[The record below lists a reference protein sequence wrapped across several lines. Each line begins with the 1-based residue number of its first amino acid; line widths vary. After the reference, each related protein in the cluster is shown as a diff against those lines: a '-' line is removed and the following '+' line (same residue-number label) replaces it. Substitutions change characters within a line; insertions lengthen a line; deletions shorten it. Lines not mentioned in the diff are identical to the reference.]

1 MKASLAVSLL
11 ALSMVPCARAQGV
24 AACGQTEV
32 KFEVKINSGVHT
44 VPAPEAGK
52 ALVIFLQDDAQF
64 NTRPRP
70 TNKFGIDGA
79 WAGATDGATYFY
91 VSVDPGDHHLCAEWQ
106 SSLLLLGRK
115 PPSGLASFTAEAGKV
130 YYYKARDIW
139 VTDQSGALIWGP
151 EVRLEPMDINAA
163 QDYVKDFSL
172 CSSTVKKE

>member
-11 ALSMVPCARAQGV
+11 ALSMVPSARAQSV
-24 AACGQTEV
+24 AACGQTEI
-32 KFEVKINSGVHT
+32 KFEVKINSGAHT

-91 VSVDPGDHHLCAEWQ
+91 VSVDPGSHQLCAEWQ

-115 PPSGLASFTAEAGKV
+115 PPTGLASFTAEAGKV

-139 VTDQSGALIWGP
+139 VTDAGGALIWGP